1 MSVITFVC
9 AGQMNSAITFPAF
22 ENGHEVRLVGSPLDR
37 EIIEGLK
44 KDNYHITLKRTLHE
58 GIKYYQI
65 EELKEALE
73 GAELVLGG
81 VSSFGLDWFCDEI
94 LPVLPEEVP
103 VLTVTKGM
111 VDREDGT
118 LVPYP
123 EIFAERQPEGK
134 RLNLNAVGGPCTSY
148 ELADHDDS
156 HVAFCGKNVETL
168 KFIKSLLETDYYHI
182 SLSTDVTGVE
192 CAVALKNAYALGV
205 TLAVG
210 MAEKRDGKIGAQH
223 YNSQA
228 ALFGQS
234 VKEMGKLLDIIGGKP
249 ENLIHG
255 VGDLYVT
262 VFGGRTRKI
271 GTLLGRGLSFEEAME
286 ELKGVTLESIVIA
299 TRTARAVK
307 KMAERNVIFLDDFP
321 LLMHIDTLINEGAE
335 VNIPWKTF
343 TWEDFGKVG
352 EV

>member
-44 KDNYHITLKRTLHE
+44 KDNYHITLKRTLHD

-65 EELKEALE
+65 EDLKEALE
-73 GAELVLGG
+73 GADLVLGG

-111 VDREDGT
+111 VDLEDGT

-123 EIFAERQPEGK
+123 EIFAQRQPEGK
-134 RLNLNAVGGPCTSY
+134 HLNLNAIGGPCTSY

-156 HVAFCGKNVETL
+156 HVAFCGKDVETL
-168 KFIKSLLETDYYHI
+168 KFIKSLLATDYYHI

-210 MAEKRDGKIGAQH
+210 MAEKRDEKIGAQH

-234 VKEMGKLLDIIGGKP
+234 VKEMGKLLEIIGGKP

-271 GTLLGRGLSFEEAME
+271 GTLLGRGLSFEEAMN
-286 ELKGVTLESIVIA
+286 ELKGVTLESIVIT
-299 TRTARAVK
+299 TRTARAAK
-307 KMAERNVIFLDDFP
+307 RLAERNVIDLKDFP

-335 VNIPWKTF
+335 VNIPWESF
-343 TWEDFGKVG
+343 AWEDFS
-352 EV
+352 